1 MPEVPS
7 RKAAA
12 ARVAVT
18 LKVALRGCKPPIW
31 RRIVVPGTMTLGA
44 LHVAIQVAMGWT
56 DSHLHAFKIG
66 GRRFGDPRQL
76 EDASDEDRMTV
87 DRVIA
92 SGVERFG
99 YTYDFGDDWD
109 HVVTVE
115 KAVPQP
121 DGLVLPTC
129 VAGRR
134 RCPPEDCGGAWGY
147 AELDEALADP
157 EHPDHAERSDW
168 LDGELDAEAFSLEEV
183 NAALGAA
190 FAPVKGRRGVWSK
203 A

>member
-7 RKAAA
+7 PKGTA

-18 LKVALRGCKPPIW
+18 LKVTLRGFKPPLW
-31 RRIVVPGTMTLGA
+31 RRIVVPGTMALGG

-56 DSHLHAFKIG
+56 DSHLHAFDVG

-76 EDASDEDRMTV
+76 DDTSNEDRMTV
-87 DRVIA
+87 ARVIA

-99 YTYDFGDDWD
+99 YTL
-109 HVVTVE
+109 E
-115 KAVPQP
+115 
-121 DGLVLPTC
+121 
-129 VAGRR
+129 
-134 RCPPEDCGGAWGY
+134 
-147 AELDEALADP
+147 EALADP

-168 LDGELDAEAFSLEEV
+168 LGGALDPEAFSLEEI
-183 NAALGAA
+183 NAALEAA